1 MAALADI
8 RNMIAAHTV
17 RGCAMSHHFT
27 WANGVELPPCPV
39 SVREHTLDCAH
50 SMSPQFKQGV
60 DELARDPRVPL
71 EVIQR
76 VRRGISV
83 ARDILWVA
91 DLVAIE
97 LSDASDAHIAG
108 RSLDAHARR
117 SLSAIGVTRDDGSL
131 NTERC
136 EAVLRERQ
144 ALGGSL
150 MLSVRSLILLVID
163 LLEAG
168 ASADDVYTK
177 TATSRALLDRQT
189 DQAENEFMH
198 KV

>member
-17 RGCAMSHHFT
+17 RGCGMSHHFK
-27 WANGVELPPCPV
+27 WAHGVELPPCPV

-71 EVIQR
+71 EVIQS
-76 VRRGISV
+76 VRRSISV

-97 LSDASDAHIAG
+97 LSDASDAHFAG

-117 SLSAIGVTRDDGSL
+117 SLSAIGVTYDDGSL
-131 NTERC
+131 NTGQC

-144 ALGGSL
+144 AVGGSL
-150 MLSVRSLILLVID
+150 MLSVRSLILSAID
-163 LLEAG
+163 LLQTG
-168 ASADDVYTK
+168 ASAADVATK
-177 TATSRALLDRQT
+177 TATSRALLDRNT
-189 DQAENEFMH
+189 DQVESEFMH
-198 KV
+198 GV

>member
-1 MAALADI
+1 MVELTDI
-8 RNMIAAHTV
+8 RTMIAAHAV
-17 RGCAMSHHFT
+17 RGCGMSHHFT
-27 WANGVELPPCPV
+27 WAHSVELPPCPV
-39 SVREHTLDCAH
+39 SVRAHTLDCAH

-71 EVIQR
+71 EVIQS

-97 LSDASDAHIAG
+97 LSDASDAHVAG

-131 NTERC
+131 NTGRC
-136 EAVLRERQ
+136 EALLRERQ
-144 ALGGSL
+144 AVGGSL
-150 MLSVRSLILLVID
+150 MLSVRSLILSVID

-168 ASADDVYTK
+168 ASADDVATK
-177 TATSRALLDRQT
+177 TATSRVLLDRRT
-189 DQAENEFMH
+189 DQAEKEFMDG
-198 KV
+198 V